1 MIMVTKFRGRLAA
14 GAAMLLG
21 CLEAHEAYITCLQQA
36 AVYSR
41 LKLANERAVFLTAGR
56 HEK

>member
-1 MIMVTKFRGRLAA
+1 MVTKFRGRLAA